1 HICSPKKAMKRANE
15 VEFVLKNQIT
25 RRLLLANLF
34 SNEGDKWDQEL
45 EGIERW
51 LCILNYFT
59 RMMSI
64 EKNGR
69 LNLKFS
75 STIDQIHENFKPWF
89 K

>member
-1 HICSPKKAMKRANE
+1 WSPKIAMKRDNE
-15 VEFVLKNQIT
+15 FEFVLKNQIT
-25 RRLLLANLF
+25 SRLLLANLF
-34 SNEGDKWDQEL
+34 SNVGDKWDKEL

-59 RMMSI
+59 RRRSI

-75 STIDQIHENFKPWF
+75 STIDQIP
-89 K
+89 